1 MAVQIPLEAPIG
13 VYVDTDEPS
22 FCHTSSVTPHP
33 GSSISEI
40 PSGSW
45 EESVFVVSLCWGAV
59 SGSITL
65 NALCFGN
72 LPLGSPT
79 DPLLPC

>member
-1 MAVQIPLEAPIG
+1 MLALASSLLGEAQLTPPSMAVQIPLEAPIG

-22 FCHTSSVTPHP
+22 FCHTFSATPHP

-45 EESVFVVSLCWGAV
+45 EESVFVASLC
-59 SGSITL
+59 
-65 NALCFGN
+65 
-72 LPLGSPT
+72 
-79 DPLLPC
+79 